1 MDRIKIEL
9 SRGLRILKNR
19 YIIYLLI
26 FGISFLLQRE
36 VLLDIPMSNDE
47 GRLPLK
53 ITDINIT
60 LNALFHSLVL
70 VIAVFLIEIFYK
82 ECLN

>member
-36 VLLDIPMSNDE
+36 VLLDIPMGDNKI
-47 GRLPLK
+47 PLK
-53 ITDINIT
+53 IKEKDIII
-60 LNALFHSLVL
+60 NALFHSFVL
-70 VIAVFLIEIFYK
+70 IIAVFLIEIFYK

>member
-36 VLLDIPMSNDE
+36 VLLDIPMGDNKI
-47 GRLPLK
+47 PLK
-53 ITDINIT
+53 IKEKDIIINS
-60 LNALFHSLVL
+60 LFHSFVL
-70 VIAVFLIEIFYK
+70 VIAIFLIEIFYK

>member
-26 FGISFLLQRE
+26 FGISFLLQRR
-36 VLLDIPMSNDE
+36 VLLDIPMGDNKI
-47 GRLPLK
+47 PLK
-53 ITDINIT
+53 IKEKDIII
-60 LNALFHSLVL
+60 NALFHSFVL